1 MKCGYTITDYND
13 YYQMIWNIGRT
24 TAPRGQVT
32 REVRDVTTPWP
43 ALWIARRR
51 RDNPAIGLIE
61 GLQLVAGT
69 FDHDAITAAAPRARL
84 DLFTHQSAYGPRVG
98 DQLLWVIEQ
107 LREDP
112 ASRRA
117 VVMIADPREPLAER
131 PCTTSL
137 QFQVAVG
144 TGAIDC
150 TATMRSSDTVWG
162 LPYDLIQFGM
172 ATHVVA
178 SCLGRPVGRVI
189 THLANA
195 HIYEA
200 TATDDQWSSDW
211 VNLPGFDDFVTWRQ
225 WAQQLSDKHLT
236 GPQLMNLFL
245 ASAMPADEPEYVM
258 AHVRGTR

>member
-1 MKCGYTITDYND
+1 MKYGYTINDYND
-13 YYQMIWNIGRT
+13 YYQMIWSTGRT

-32 REVRDVTTPWP
+32 REVRDVTVPWP
-43 ALWIARRR
+43 ALWVPRRP

-61 GLQLVAGT
+61 GLQFIAGM
-69 FDHDAITAAAPRARL
+69 FDHAAITAAAPRARL

-98 DQLLWVIEQ
+98 GQLDWVIGQ

-117 VVMIADPREPLAER
+117 VVMIADPREPLADR

-137 QFQVAVG
+137 QFQLTGSGAV
-144 TGAIDC
+144 DC

-172 ATHVVA
+172 VTHVVA
-178 SCLGRPVGRVI
+178 SCLGQPTGRVV

-200 TATDDQWSSDW
+200 TATADEWTSDW
-211 VNLPGFDDFVTWRQ
+211 VHLPRFDDLPTWRQ
-225 WAQQLSDKHLT
+225 WARQLSDQHLS
-236 GPQLMNLFL
+236 GPQLMDRFMATRL
-245 ASAMPADEPEYVM
+245 AAGEPEHVM
-258 AHVRGTR
+258 ALWRVR